1 MKKIIDFF
9 KNKSVGYWIACADAI
24 LALVLGIVY
33 FATYKTAIG
42 NNANGQVPETV
53 GIFMLVGFVIQL
65 VVLVL
70 PQYPFLNIAAIAMY
84 GLSFFKEVYLYPD
97 FIAGKINN
105 VEYNGGDFGLNTFY
119 FVMQIIILVSA
130 IVATFFGFY
139 KKKEEEVED
148 YKIKKTAL
156 GIGKIASGALII
168 TLAIV
173 MGFVST
179 NIVEKKAEEEIRLA
193 KIAEEERLA
202 REAEEE
208 RLRLEAKKFN
218 PITDE
223 VRAKAD
229 AYDYTFDPKSILIK
243 EQEEYDYSNAA
254 LTALQDTATRTGHNL
269 VYYFEGSYREGY
281 QGDYSATYAHIYL
294 WDDGLMIGK
303 AGDTTFKGYWYNSS
317 IKYGQNEAGENI
329 EDCLCM
335 KSNNEKY
342 QFINADP
349 STGFYSKKT
358 YLYLGFSWGTRS
370 MTAFGFMYYPEIDI
384 AINFGE
390 DNDHVFRVGDE
401 FDKNKITVYR
411 ILKDLNF
418 GAIFTNKSFTVTVP
432 SDMLDA
438 DGCLKEAGEYEIKA
452 TYNGF
457 STTRTLKVEPAL
469 TNS

>member
-1 MKKIIDFF
+1 MKKIMDFF

-24 LALVLGIVY
+24 LALVLAIVY

-42 NNANGQVPETV
+42 NNASGNLPETV
-53 GIFMLVGFVIQL
+53 GIYMLVGFVIQL
-65 VVLVL
+65 VVLAL
-70 PQYPFLNIAAIAMY
+70 PQYPFLNLVAILMY
-84 GLSFFKEVYLYPD
+84 GFSLFKEVYLYPD

-119 FVMQIIILVSA
+119 FIMQMIIIISA
-130 IVATFFGFY
+130 VVATFMGFY

-148 YKIKKTAL
+148 YKIKKTPL
-156 GIGKIASGALII
+156 GIGKIAGGVVVMA
-168 TLAIV
+168 LAIV
-173 MGFVST
+173 IGVVSS
-179 NIVEKKAEEEIRLA
+179 NAIQVKAEEELKEAQRLEA
-193 KIAEEERLA
+193 ERLA

-218 PITDE
+218 PINDE
-223 VRAKAD
+223 VRRKAD
-229 AYDYTFDPKSILIK
+229 ALEYTFDPSSVLIK
-243 EQEEYDYSNAA
+243 QKETWDYNN
-254 LTALQDTATRTGHNL
+254 QDLKSLSDSATRANHHL

-281 QGDYSATYAHIYL
+281 QGDYSATYAHMYL
-294 WDDGLMIGK
+294 WDDGLMIGA
-303 AGDTTFKGYWYNSS
+303 AGSTTFKGFWYNSS
-317 IKYGQNEAGENI
+317 LQYGKDDKGEDI

-335 KSNNEKY
+335 VTNEEKY
-342 QFINADP
+342 QFINCDP

-370 MTAFGFMYYPEIDI
+370 MTAFGFMYYPEVDI

-390 DNDHVFRVGDE
+390 DNDHIFRVGDS

-418 GAIFTNKSFTVTVP
+418 GAIFTNKTFTVTLP
-432 SDMLDA
+432 TGMLDS
-438 DGCLKEAGEYEIKA
+438 DGCLAAEGDYTITA

-457 STTRTLKVEPAL
+457 STTRTLHVDPAL
-469 TNS
+469 AE